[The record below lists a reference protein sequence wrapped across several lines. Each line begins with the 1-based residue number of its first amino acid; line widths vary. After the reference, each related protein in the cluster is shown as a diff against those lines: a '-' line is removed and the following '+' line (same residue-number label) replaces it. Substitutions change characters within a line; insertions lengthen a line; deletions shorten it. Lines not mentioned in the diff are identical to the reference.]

1 MVARVVDVLCGV
13 VAGGLA
19 LGACSFTKA
28 DDAPVPS
35 RITTAVVPTAG
46 AAVVGTL
53 PPISTAPVST
63 VVTAPP
69 TEAPAS
75 TVAPAPTPAET
86 RAPASSPPSVSP
98 THSSG
103 PVSVQAGAYSTKEAA
118 TKAVALLAGKG
129 FPGFGVDGNGP
140 FRVVRGGLSGGDAD
154 ALVKSLAA
162 AGVAAY
168 VRG

>member
-1 MVARVVDVLCGV
+1 MVARAVLVLCGV

-53 PPISTAPVST
+53 PPISTVPVTT
-63 VVTAPP
+63 VVTTPP
-69 TEAPAS
+69 TETPAS
-75 TVAPAPTPAET
+75 TVPPAPTPAAT

-98 THSSG
+98 THSS
-103 PVSVQAGAYSTKEAA
+103 PVSVQAGAYSTHEAA
-118 TKAVALLAGKG
+118 TQAVALLAGKG
-129 FPGFGVDGNGP
+129 FPGFGVDGSGP

-162 AGVAAY
+162 AGVPAY